1 MTMAYIVDDYDTTI
15 SSPDT
20 LLIYLYEVELWANFH
35 NQSGPWLGHLNIYLI
50 YMEDLHVSLMFW

>member
-20 LLIYLYEVELWANFH
+20 LLIYLYEVEL
-35 NQSGPWLGHLNIYLI
+35 
-50 YMEDLHVSLMFW
+50 